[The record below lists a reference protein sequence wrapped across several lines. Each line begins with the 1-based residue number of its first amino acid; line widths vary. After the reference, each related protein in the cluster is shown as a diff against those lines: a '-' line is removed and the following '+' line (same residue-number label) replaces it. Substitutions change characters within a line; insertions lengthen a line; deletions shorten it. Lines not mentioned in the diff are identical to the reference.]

1 MNLTPRPGAGEFF
14 VTRSDL
20 RSQRQDPTIVLRS
33 RKPAEQHIE
42 SRFTSLKTPAKQ
54 AAAGTGPVLDLAG
67 TQPKFETLNH
77 PLRPP
82 DLHPPDETSCSS
94 IQPP

>member
-1 MNLTPRPGAGEFF
+1 M
-14 VTRSDL
+14 
-20 RSQRQDPTIVLRS
+20 LRS

-54 AAAGTGPVLDLAG
+54 TAGRTSPVRGLAG
-67 TQPKFETLNH
+67 TQPKFEALNH

-82 DLHPPDETSCSS
+82 ALHPPDEKKKP
-94 IQPP
+94 QQAGDDPNH

>member
-1 MNLTPRPGAGEFF
+1 M
-14 VTRSDL
+14 
-20 RSQRQDPTIVLRS
+20 LRS

-54 AAAGTGPVLDLAG
+54 TAAGTGPVIDPTG
-67 TQPKFETLNH
+67 TQPKFEALNH

-82 DLHPPDETSCSS
+82 ALHPPDETSYTS